1 MLKHSCAWDNEMAQ
15 RARCKV
21 QEKRCPPCTFNLS
34 PYTQVIAAVLVIA
47 ITGCA
52 TPQYTIRGIPQPNE
66 SSAVVRIERTVSVAQ
81 AETFEAKGARA
92 ILPEDS
98 PWGLDVTGTLKRL
111 AAVTERPNLH
121 YRPWL
126 YQDPFPNAAAL
137 ADGRVYLS
145 TGMLK
150 YLESRGAK
158 EDELAFVLSH
168 ELAHTVA
175 QHLVKRYQTL
185 QRQQIL
191 LSLATA
197 AASLATANASQTG
210 QRIGRVAVDVASIVN
225 ELAISSY
232 SQDQELEADQLGVRY
247 MLRAGYDPQIALVL
261 LKDFARTEHSNS
273 WPLFRTHPYAVKR
286 RADLERYLAAINRPA
301 VPARSLSSSATEEKI
316 RRLRD
321 VQKLYAPSS
330 ISWRNLQSQIEALQ

>member
-1 MLKHSCAWDNEMAQ
+1 MNSNQTPILTLLVAA
-15 RARCKV
+15 
-21 QEKRCPPCTFNLS
+21 
-34 PYTQVIAAVLVIA
+34 IA
-47 ITGCA
+47 GCA
-52 TPQYTIRGIPQPNE
+52 TPQYAIRGVPQPNE
-66 SSAVVRIERTVSVAQ
+66 SYAVVRIERTVSAVQ

-98 PWGLDVTGTLKRL
+98 PWGLDVSGILKRL

-137 ADGRVYLS
+137 ADGRIYLS

-185 QRQQIL
+185 HRQQIL

-197 AASLATANASQTG
+197 AASLATANASLTG

-225 ELAISSY
+225 ELTLSGY

-247 MLRAGYDPQIALVL
+247 MLRAGYDPQITLDL
-261 LKDFARTEHSNS
+261 LKDFARAENSNS

-286 RADLERYLAAINRPA
+286 RADLERYLAEINRPA
-301 VPARSLSSSATEEKI
+301 GPARKPSSLTTEEKF

-321 VQKLYAPSS
+321 AQKLYAPDS
-330 ISWRNLQSQIEALQ
+330 ISWRNLQSQIEALE